1 MASSLA
7 VDRFVSDE
15 SVQAAGSHKDPFGT
29 RAALSGCLA
38 SVRTNIRHRALVA
51 VAAILVSLSA
61 SATPALARPMGDRGA
76 VPLAS
81 DRRSSD
87 PQAHARVSD
96 RHGPRRRLHARP
108 HASPRR
114 ASHIHASRQHLSQR
128 RVNKLH
134 ATSARPAPVLDIKGA
149 VLHWTATARSHQ
161 YLESRTTR
169 LGTTYLQVARTTD
182 DPPSTPGITVT
193 YRVRPLYQPQSWSN
207 QVTVSYSN
215 REREAHGALRQV
227 ESGAGA
233 TSKQEKRRGKR
244 EATETPSEREA
255 REKAER
261 EAKERVERE
270 AREKAEREAKEK
282 AEREAREKAEREAK
296 ERAEREAREKLELEP
311 VLGAVVKALPTGP
324 PTPASGWTVQYADAF
339 ATPILGT
346 PQAKG
351 ASVVDNTWKVQNSNN
366 GCCSNSNEPNGMRP
380 RQVEVTPEGLKE
392 NCVYKPEGITAEGSS
407 SASSRVYEC
416 GGLDSAYCCHMGD
429 GEPAGYNT
437 PVFWTGLGQT
447 FAFQAV
453 LKLPPNTGL
462 ADPAFWADGPPWT
475 ESEMDFPE
483 FYGSCPTCT
492 AATDWTGG
500 ANAYYATFGSPHPE
514 LVKDGFTN
522 HPDQGFH
529 TYTFYVFPGSNTSKY
544 RFSVYID
551 GELQTLNGATVSP
564 ETSSVAERIG
574 LILDYS
580 LRNANTSA
588 ATPAGGSYF
597 ARSAAIYEDT
607 AHAGLGIEHGGLAPG
622 TTVVP

>member
-1 MASSLA
+1 MPGHKPTDTVVEGTIATPTTHPGMTVDYA
-7 VDRFVSDE
+7 VR
-15 SVQAAGSHKDPFGT
+15 
-29 RAALSGCLA
+29 
-38 SVRTNIRHRALVA
+38 
-51 VAAILVSLSA
+51 A
-61 SATPALARPMGDRGA
+61 SA
-76 VPLAS
+76 
-81 DRRSSD
+81 
-87 PQAHARVSD
+87 Q
-96 RHGPRRRLHARP
+96 GP
-108 HASPRR
+108 
-114 ASHIHASRQHLSQR
+114 
-128 RVNKLH
+128 
-134 ATSARPAPVLDIKGA
+134 
-149 VLHWTATARSHQ
+149 
-161 YLESRTTR
+161 
-169 LGTTYLQVARTTD
+169 
-182 DPPSTPGITVT
+182 
-193 YRVRPLYQPQSWSN
+193 WSN
-207 QVTVSYSN
+207 ELAITYPEQSEPEETRSTTSTAQWESGGSTENEARQKAEAEAKARAELQAKEKALYEAEETEAKEKAEGEAREKATREA
-215 REREAHGALRQV
+215 RERERKEAVERERKEQV
-227 ESGAGA
+227 EREAKEKVERERKEQVEREAKEKVEREAKEKVERERKEQVEREAKEKVEREAKEKVERERKEQVEREAKEKVERERKETAEREA
-233 TSKQEKRRGKR
+233 TETQRKR

-261 EAKERVERE
+261 EAREKAEREAKEKAERE

-282 AEREAREKAEREAK
+282 AEREAKEKAEREAK